1 MSGEADAQHE
11 SPTHHEAQRILCL
24 RSGSTN
30 LASKPVC
37 TYGIH
42 EEFTEREREREREK
56 ESEEETQRERGE

>member
-11 SPTHHEAQRILCL
+11 SPSHHEAQRILSL
-24 RSGSTN
+24 RSGITN

-42 EEFTEREREREREK
+42 EEFTERERERE
-56 ESEEETQRERGE
+56 EETERERGE